1 MMWLQNG
8 LAKMRIIE
16 TTKQYIAVDSIMASP
31 TNKVLVIV
39 GAASGCCASELSAED
54 TDFPSLNAGNM
65 HPIPVVSPAVTIEA
79 TAIRV
84 TLSIFILL

>member
-1 MMWLQNG
+1 
-8 LAKMRIIE
+8 
-16 TTKQYIAVDSIMASP
+16 
-31 TNKVLVIV
+31 
-39 GAASGCCASELSAED
+39 
-54 TDFPSLNAGNM
+54 M